1 MERPSALPVARAAF
15 SAIRRVPAR
24 LLLCY
29 HWQARAGG
37 RRTIIAR
44 EQGNTMQI
52 TLKAE
57 DGHAFGAYE
66 AKPAGKA
73 RGGIVLIQEIFG
85 VNAHI
90 RSVSDRYAADGYHVI
105 APAIF
110 DRAEPGVELGYSKP
124 DVDRGVALRRDI
136 SLDDMLL
143 DIAACVA
150 ALKAS
155 GKVAII
161 GYCLGGSLA
170 WLAAARLPGLSAA
183 VGYYGGMIAGSLG
196 DKPAVPVMLH
206 FGKEDGGIPAADVE
220 KIKAASDPAKVQVF
234 LYAGAGHA
242 FNRDGTPVYHAEAA
256 KLALERTQAFLA
268 KHVG

>member
-1 MERPSALPVARAAF
+1 
-15 SAIRRVPAR
+15 
-24 LLLCY
+24 
-29 HWQARAGG
+29 
-37 RRTIIAR
+37 
-44 EQGNTMQI
+44 MQI
-52 TLKAE
+52 TLKAK

-90 RSVSDRYAADGYHVI
+90 RSVADRYAADGYHVI

-110 DRAEPGVELGYSKP
+110 DRAERGVELGYDKAN
-124 DVDRGVALRRDI
+124 VDRGIALRREI

-143 DIAACVA
+143 DIAACID
-150 ALKAS
+150 ALKGS

-170 WLAAARLPGLSAA
+170 WLAAVKLPGLAA
-183 VGYYGGMIAGSLG
+183 AIGYYGGMIAGNLG
-196 DKPAVPVMLH
+196 EMPKVPVMLH
-206 FGKEDGGIPAADVE
+206 FGEKDGGIPVADVE

-234 LYAGAGHA
+234 LYEGAGHA
-242 FNRDGTPVYHAEAA
+242 FNRDGTPVYHADAA
-256 KLALERTQAFLA
+256 KLALERTRDFLA
-268 KHVG
+268 THVG